1 MIDLPQKGK
10 ICYNNGI
17 SCSMTS
23 IPTYA
28 LLAALS
34 VLLIA
39 VFLFEYIAYQRLMR
53 ENRDR
58 KMMVALLSHRLRTP
72 LTSMKW
78 YLEMLL
84 DSDFGKLQIAQLELL
99 NHLNMSA
106 TDAIGIL
113 NTFLETSRI
122 ERNHNGSDKAIAV
135 DIENAANM
143 TVANL
148 KTTIMDRKQ
157 TIDVHAAAP
166 HITALAN
173 PLTVH
178 MILEVLLHNAMKYT
192 PDGGKITVDI
202 GKSDKVVSI
211 SVWDSG
217 ISISKEDQKR
227 LFTKF
232 FRGKGAIA
240 IDTNGNGLGLYL
252 VKDMLKEIGGTI
264 HAESNEGQG
273 ARFIVEIPNR
283 EAEIATATPA
293 APLEAPAPL
302 TPPPTV
308 A

>member
-1 MIDLPQKGK
+1 MSNLPTF
-10 ICYNNGI
+10 
-17 SCSMTS
+17 S
-23 IPTYA
+23 
-28 LLAALS
+28 LLAILFL
-34 VLLIA
+34 LLIA
-39 VFLFEYIAYQRLMR
+39 VFVFEYVAYQRLMR
-53 ENRDR
+53 ENKDR

-99 NHLNMSA
+99 NHLNLSA

-122 ERNHNGSDKAIAV
+122 ERSNSTQKAISV
-135 DIENAANM
+135 DIENAVNM
-143 TVANL
+143 TVSNL
-148 KTTIMDRKQ
+148 RSTIQDRHQ
-157 TIDVHAAAP
+157 SIEIRAQAP
-166 HITALAN
+166 HITVLVN

-192 PDGGKITVDI
+192 PDGGKIAVDI
-202 GKSDKVVSI
+202 GKNEKIVSI

-217 ISISKEDQKR
+217 ISISKDEQKH

-264 HAESNEGQG
+264 HAESEEGNG
-273 ARFIVEIPNR
+273 ARFIVEIPNLD
-283 EAEIATATPA
+283 TA
-293 APLEAPAPL
+293 
-302 TPPPTV
+302 PPPAV
-308 A
+308 IA